1 MDGKR
6 ANAIFRA
13 FSDETRLRILHLLKI
28 EEMCVGDLVSILELP
43 QPTVSRHLSYLRN
56 AELVET
62 RKEGLWRFYRLS
74 PVDNQLQERLFGCL
88 GRCFK
93 DIPTL
98 DEDER
103 RAAELKASG
112 TSCCP
117 EVAQNRSAESLGG
130 SSDAASGCC

>member
-13 FSDETRLRILHLLKI
+13 FSDETRLRILHLLKL
-28 EEMCVGDLVSILELP
+28 EEMCVGDLVAILDLP

-62 RKEGLWRFYRLS
+62 RKEGLWRFYRLA

-88 GRCFK
+88 GRCFQ

-98 DEDER
+98 DQDAA
-103 RAAELKASG
+103 RAVDLRESG
-112 TSCCP
+112 RSCCP
-117 EVAQNRSAESLGG
+117 EVAQNRSGSAGG
-130 SSDAASGCC
+130 SSC

>member
-28 EEMCVGDLVSILELP
+28 EEMCVGDLVTILDLP

-62 RKEGLWRFYRLS
+62 RKEGLWRFYRLA
-74 PVDNQLQERLFGCL
+74 PVDNPLQDRLFGCL

-98 DEDER
+98 EEDAER
-103 RAAELKASG
+103 ARAHKESG
-112 TSCCP
+112 RSCCP
-117 EVAQNRSAESLGG
+117 DVAQNL
-130 SSDAASGCC
+130 SD

>member
-1 MDGKR
+1 MEGKMDGKR

-13 FSDETRLRILHLLKI
+13 FSDETRLRILHLLKL
-28 EEMCVGDLVSILELP
+28 EEMCVGDLVTILDLP

-62 RKEGLWRFYRLS
+62 RKEGLWRFYRLA

-88 GRCFK
+88 GRCFQ

-98 DEDER
+98 DQDAE
-103 RAAELKASG
+103 RAAELRKSG
-112 TSCCP
+112 ASCCP
-117 EVAQNRSAESLGG
+117 EVAQNRSAEAFGDGG
-130 SSDAASGCC
+130 RCC

>member
-13 FSDETRLRILHLLKI
+13 FSDETRLRILHLLKL
-28 EEMCVGDLVSILELP
+28 EEMCVGDLVAILDLP

-62 RKEGLWRFYRLS
+62 RKEGLWRFYRLA
-74 PVDNQLQERLFGCL
+74 PVDNQLQDRLFGCL

-98 DEDER
+98 DEDAA
-103 RAAELKASG
+103 RAAELKQSG
-112 TSCCP
+112 RSCCP
-117 EVAQNRSAESLGG
+117 EVAQNRSAESLEGRDG
-130 SSDAASGCC
+130 SCCN